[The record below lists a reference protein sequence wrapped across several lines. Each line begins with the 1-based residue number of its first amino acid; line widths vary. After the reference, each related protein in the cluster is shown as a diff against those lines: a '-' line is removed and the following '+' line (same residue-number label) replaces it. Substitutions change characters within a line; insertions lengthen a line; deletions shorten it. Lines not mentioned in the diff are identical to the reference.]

1 MGQSQIIELLIS
13 ESYGADVPSHT
24 FCYEAREMVDDIATD
39 ALAAAIKAKTKAAA
53 GAAGAAGGGGSN
65 NGQQAKTSCWRS
77 SSRAKQAAKALIEV
91 ALECVAAV
99 SARSTPAQVLPK
111 LEAAA
116 GAGGQQGGFGWLG

>member
-24 FCYEAREMVDDIATD
+24 FCYEAREMVDDIAPD
-39 ALAAAIKAKTKAAA
+39 ALAAAIKAKTKATA
-53 GAAGAAGGGGSN
+53 GA
-65 NGQQAKTSCWRS
+65 TSKPSCCWRS
-77 SSRAKQAAKALIEV
+77 SSRSKQAAKALIEV

-116 GAGGQQGGFGWLG
+116 AAAATGGQPQGAFGWLG